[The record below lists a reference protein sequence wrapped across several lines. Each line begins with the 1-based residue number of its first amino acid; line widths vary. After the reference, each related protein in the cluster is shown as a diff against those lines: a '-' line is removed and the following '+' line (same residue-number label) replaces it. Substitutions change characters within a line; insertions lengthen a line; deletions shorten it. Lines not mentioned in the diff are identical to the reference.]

1 MPTTGRPLLGTGT
14 VKMKSLRNKADVAQR
29 RRIAQRQLS
38 TDFLDHALEWR
49 RIFAEIWGTFL
60 LVVVAAG
67 GEVVA
72 PRSGGAVT
80 PHIGSRQSCYEKA
93 IQSAVGSHDPFQK
106 IMGTW
111 LIRRL
116 SPESNP
122 IEIADLPEERDEET
136 LLYAMGSEA
145 ANVHLGSK
153 RQVANILRDLRRRKS
168 NWLRSAARG
177 MAKAMEGD
185 WKKYRDS

>member
-1 MPTTGRPLLGTGT
+1 
-14 VKMKSLRNKADVAQR
+14 V
-29 RRIAQRQLS
+29 
-38 TDFLDHALEWR
+38 
-49 RIFAEIWGTFL
+49 
-60 LVVVAAG
+60 
-67 GEVVA
+67 
-72 PRSGGAVT
+72 GA
-80 PHIGSRQSCYEKA
+80 
-93 IQSAVGSHDPFQK
+93 
-106 IMGTW
+106 W

-153 RQVANILRDLRRRKS
+153 RQVADILKDLGRRKS
-168 NWLRSAARG
+168 NWLRSAARD

-185 WKKYRDS
+185 WKGYKDS